1 MGEKERFDEIMQD
14 IQSKLADYLD
24 NHTPLSVEE
33 TARRM
38 IAEEYGVQVSA
49 VEVDLESGTAH
60 VTLSPPCE
68 KIAFEVV
75 VR

>member
-1 MGEKERFDEIMQD
+1 MGEKEQVDEIMQE

-24 NHTPLSVEE
+24 SHPPLSAEE
-33 TARRM
+33 AARRM

-60 VTLSPPCE
+60 VTLPTPCE
-68 KIAFEVV
+68 KLAFEVV